1 MDYSREGVRR
11 KQRQLNSKGTKIKK
25 MIGLTFVKAIL
36 ICIFSGTV
44 IGACL
49 GIGMFKGILAST
61 PDFSQIDVK

>member
-44 IGACL
+44 IGA
-49 GIGMFKGILAST
+49 
-61 PDFSQIDVK
+61 